1 MIYAFRA
8 LLLICLTAIT
18 WLALTSEP
26 LPVSYQAWDKPNH
39 WVAFFTLAFLVDYSF
54 PRSRRNWIK
63 WMLLI
68 AYGLGLEVM
77 QWLSGIRVFET
88 YDLLAD
94 VLGIGCYLPLRGL
107 IQRIPFLSLNPRSND
122 TSGGD
127 TGQSP

>member
-26 LPVSYQAWDKPNH
+26 LPVGYQAWDKPNH
-39 WVAFFTLAFLVDYSF
+39 WVAFFTLAFLADYSF
-54 PRSRRNWIK
+54 PGSRRDWIK
-63 WMLLI
+63 WIILA

-77 QWLSGIRVFET
+77 QLLTGFRAFEFD
-88 YDLLAD
+88 DLLAD
-94 VLGIGCYLPLRGL
+94 ILGIGCYLPLRGL
-107 IQRIPFLSLNPRSND
+107 IQRIPFLSLNPGSND

-127 TGQSP
+127 PGQSP